1 MAAKKKAAKKS
12 PAKKAAK
19 RTAKKSS
26 AKKSSAKKAV
36 KRPAKKAAKKS
47 VKKSVKK
54 SAKKVAKKSAKRGSG
69 SAKIV
74 IPPVPSRSSTPTI
87 VSTTPKAGTSSSA
100 KAAPAAPAKKGSS
113 RVTLLVLL
121 GILILGLIVSN
132 RNNSSDDAAP
142 TPTESATIS
151 ESPTPEASA
160 EALAAHEAPLGF
172 VAITNASGGVTLRW
186 KTPAAAEGITGYNI
200 SVSYNAKD
208 FTLVSTV
215 PANQLNLDVA
225 KAGDEGGTQF
235 LIQTVYSD
243 GQTVDG
249 KKFSL
254 AGKYA

>member
-1 MAAKKKAAKKS
+1 VAAKKKAAKKS

-26 AKKSSAKKAV
+26 AKKSSVKKAV
-36 KRPAKKAAKKS
+36 KRPAKKAA
-47 VKKSVKK
+47 KKSVKK

-74 IPPVPSRSSTPTI
+74 ISPVPSRSSTPTI

-200 SVSYNAKD
+200 SVSYNNID

>member
-1 MAAKKKAAKKS
+1 M
-12 PAKKAAK
+12 
-19 RTAKKSS
+19 
-26 AKKSSAKKAV
+26 
-36 KRPAKKAAKKS
+36 KRPAKKAVKKTAKKA
-47 VKKSVKK
+47 VRKAV
-54 SAKKVAKKSAKRGSG
+54 KKSAKRGSV

-74 IPPVPSRSSTPTI
+74 IPPVPTRAAAKTI
-87 VSTTPKAGTSSSA
+87 VSTTPKATTSTTP
-100 KAAPAAPAKKGSS
+100 KTAAAAPAKKSSS

-132 RNNSSDDAAP
+132 RNNSADDAAP
-142 TPTESATIS
+142 TPTESATVS
-151 ESPTPEASA
+151 ESPTPEASPTPD
-160 EALAAHEAPLGF
+160 ALAAHEAPLSF
-172 VAITNASGGVTLRW
+172 VAINNGSGGVTLRW

-215 PANQLNLDVA
+215 PANQLNLDIA

-254 AGKYA
+254 KGKYA

>member
-36 KRPAKKAAKKS
+36 KRPAKKAA
-47 VKKSVKK
+47 KKSVKK

-100 KAAPAAPAKKGSS
+100 KAAPAAPAKKSS
-113 RVTLLVLL
+113 TRVTLLVLL

-151 ESPTPEASA
+151 ESPTPKASA

>member
-1 MAAKKKAAKKS
+1 VAAKKKAAKKS

-36 KRPAKKAAKKS
+36 KRPAKKAA
-47 VKKSVKK
+47 KKSVKK

-100 KAAPAAPAKKGSS
+100 KAAPAAPAKKSS
-113 RVTLLVLL
+113 TRVTLLVLL

>member
-47 VKKSVKK
+47 VKKS
-54 SAKKVAKKSAKRGSG
+54 AKKVAKKSAKRRSDA
-69 SAKIV
+69 AKIV